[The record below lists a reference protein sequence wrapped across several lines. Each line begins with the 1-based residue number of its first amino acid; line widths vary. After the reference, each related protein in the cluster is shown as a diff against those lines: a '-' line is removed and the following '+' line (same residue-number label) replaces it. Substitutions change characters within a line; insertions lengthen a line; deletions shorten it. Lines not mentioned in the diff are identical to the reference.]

1 MSQSHRRPRR
11 TLRRAAIA
19 ALPIALLTGV
29 PGLAAQGKGQPS
41 ATTTERP
48 PKPGGI
54 APAPQ
59 EEPPEAAPPP
69 AAEAGP
75 PPVEAEP
82 PAAEAGPPPGQP
94 VPGSPTPPQGQAA
107 QPAPDE
113 DGETAEEPPAR
124 VGRLARIQGNVG
136 FRPSGEEDWTPAQ
149 ANIPLVAG
157 NAIYTAPGA
166 RAALQVNQTRIA
178 LDGGSDFQFARL
190 DDGGTVVTLPRGSV
204 YFEAQGLLEQET
216 IEIVTPSGSLVITG
230 DGRYLVEAGQ
240 PPEAP
245 GGFRPARFSVLD
257 GEARFV
263 AQTLEQPLG
272 PGQAL
277 VFERE
282 APTLARAAVAMPL
295 IAWATALSA
304 KAPTPAVAR
313 QMTGA
318 EDLGLYGRW
327 DRNPDYGDVWYPE
340 VEASW
345 VPYRQGR
352 WVWRDPW
359 GWTWLDDRPWGFAPF
374 HYGRW
379 VQIGPRWAWAPQP
392 ERVVVVEEAWRP
404 RRPIWAPALVAFVGG
419 VALGPRGPGVAWVP
433 LGPREP
439 YYPWF
444 RASPRYVRG
453 VNFFA
458 VRDPRDPERR
468 WREYRREWAG
478 PRPGFGGP
486 PGPRPGFGPPPR
498 AFEGPFANRV
508 ALTAV
513 SAPDMTG
520 SRPLRGVPQ
529 AGVVMPPGFGPRPGG
544 PGGAPTLA
552 APPPPSGQTLGV
564 TRAVAGRIGVPPG
577 SVMATPRRDGPP
589 PQTHVP
595 LTAGRPGFGPQGQAG
610 RPDLAQ
616 GGVPQ
621 AASGPQGGPPQAGPG
636 GAPQGGPPQA
646 GAPGGPGLG
655 AA

>member
-1 MSQSHRRPRR
+1 
-11 TLRRAAIA
+11 
-19 ALPIALLTGV
+19 
-29 PGLAAQGKGQPS
+29 
-41 ATTTERP
+41 
-48 PKPGGI
+48 
-54 APAPQ
+54 
-59 EEPPEAAPPP
+59 
-69 AAEAGP
+69 
-75 PPVEAEP
+75 
-82 PAAEAGPPPGQP
+82 AAEAGPPPGQP

-113 DGETAEEPPAR
+113 DGEIAEEPPAR

-245 GGFRPARFSVLD
+245 GGFRPARFTVLD

-478 PRPGFGGP
+478 PRNFIGP
-486 PGPRPGFGPPPR
+486 SGPRPGFGPPPR

-513 SAPDMTG
+513 PAPDMTG

-544 PGGAPTLA
+544 PGGAPTL
-552 APPPPSGQTLGV
+552 
-564 TRAVAGRIGVPPG
+564 
-577 SVMATPRRDGPP
+577 
-589 PQTHVP
+589 
-595 LTAGRPGFGPQGQAG
+595 
-610 RPDLAQ
+610 
-616 GGVPQ
+616 
-621 AASGPQGGPPQAGPG
+621 
-636 GAPQGGPPQA
+636 
-646 GAPGGPGLG
+646 
-655 AA
+655 